1 MADTKSSAKPQ
12 QAAPA
17 KKIEPQLFGEVSN
30 PSFQVGTRKWYT
42 IPLSI
47 VAHVVLIGAAVIVP
61 LMAFDALPTPATMMA
76 FVAAPPPPPPPP
88 PPPAAAEAP
97 PAPVIDVNPN
107 AAPIAAPEQI
117 VEETGF
123 DLAEASRGV
132 EGGVAGGVVSGIVGG
147 LPTAPPPPPPPPE
160 PVRVGGN
167 IAPPTK
173 VRDVPPTYPPVAQ
186 AARVQGV
193 VILEA
198 IIGPN
203 GSVTEVKVLR
213 SVPLLD
219 DAAIAAVQQWQYTPT
234 MLNGTPVPI
243 IMTVTVNFTLQ

>member
-1 MADTKSSAKPQ
+1 M
-12 QAAPA
+12 
-17 KKIEPQLFGEVSN
+17 
-30 PSFQVGTRKWYT
+30 
-42 IPLSI
+42 
-47 VAHVVLIGAAVIVP
+47 
-61 LMAFDALPTPATMMA
+61 
-76 FVAAPPPPPPPP
+76 
-88 PPPAAAEAP
+88 
-97 PAPVIDVNPN
+97 IDVNPN
-107 AAPIAAPEQI
+107 AAPIAAPEEI

-198 IIGPN
+198 IIGPA
-203 GSVTEVKVLR
+203 GAVTEVKVLR

-234 MLNGTPVPI
+234 LLNGVPVPI